1 MFGFDFYHWDTLAA
15 YGTFDH
21 SSVKV
26 VALFLIGH
34 ENENKL
40 EWKWTYH
47 KVLLQC
53 LLDCSSPEKLLAMGD
68 LSKQFSGF

>member
-1 MFGFDFYHWDTLAA
+1 MLGYLRKHCTKIVSHKMFGFDFYHWDTLAA

-40 EWKWTYH
+40 E
-47 KVLLQC
+47 
-53 LLDCSSPEKLLAMGD
+53 
-68 LSKQFSGF
+68 